1 MTIILIVEDD
11 PSIQDM
17 LSEKLKREGYDYKQ
31 AYSGTEALLN
41 LDKTAFDLILLDLML
56 PGMTGEDFLS
66 NLRKENNTPVIV
78 LSAKDSSISK
88 VTLLRAGA
96 NDYMVKPYDL
106 NELMARIEV
115 QLKNRQGTSSS
126 NPEIISYQGLSLDQ
140 ANHLISYQGQELS
153 LTPRERAILSLLLT
167 YPKRIFSKQ
176 EIYEGA
182 WQEAYFGDDKTL
194 SVHISNLRKKLKAVS
209 GRDWIETIWGLGFR
223 L

>member
-1 MTIILIVEDD
+1 MTTILIVEDD

-17 LSEKLKREGYDYKQ
+17 LSEKLKRDGYDYKQ

-41 LDKTAFDLILLDLML
+41 LDKAAFDLILLDLML

-78 LSAKDSSISK
+78 LSAKDSSTSK
-88 VTLLRAGA
+88 VSLLRAGA

-106 NELMARIEV
+106 NELMARIEI
-115 QLKNRQGTSSS
+115 QLKNKQGTCSS
-126 NPEIISYQGLSLDQ
+126 NTEIISCQGLSLDQ
-140 ANHLISYQGQELS
+140 ANQLISYQGKELS
-153 LTPRERAILSLLLT
+153 LTPRERAILRLLLT

-209 GRDWIETIWGLGFR
+209 GKDWIETIWGLGFR

>member
-1 MTIILIVEDD
+1 MTTILIVEDD

-66 NLRKENNTPVIV
+66 ELRKENNTPVIV
-78 LSAKDSSISK
+78 LSAKDSSFSK

-115 QLKNRQGTSSS
+115 QLKNKQGTCSS
-126 NPEIISYQGLSLDQ
+126 NTEIITHQGLSLDQ
-140 ANHLISYQGQELS
+140 ANQLISYQGQELS
-153 LTPRERAILSLLLT
+153 LTPRERAILRLLLT

-176 EIYEGA
+176 EVYEGA

-209 GRDWIETIWGLGFR
+209 GKDWIETIWGLGFR

>member
-1 MTIILIVEDD
+1 MTTILIVEDD

-41 LDKTAFDLILLDLML
+41 LDKAAFDLILLDLML

-66 NLRKENNTPVIV
+66 KLRKENNTPVIV
-78 LSAKDSSISK
+78 LSAKDSSTSK

-115 QLKNRQGTSSS
+115 QLKNKHGDSFYKSQ
-126 NPEIISYQGLSLDQ
+126 IISYQGFSLDQ
-140 ANHLISYQGQELS
+140 ANKLISYQGQELS
-153 LTPRERAILSLLLT
+153 LTPRERAIIGLLLT

-182 WQEAYFGDDKTL
+182 WKEAYFGDDKTL
-194 SVHISNLRKKLKAVS
+194 SVHISNLRKKLKAIS
-209 GRDWIETIWGLGFR
+209 GKDWIETIWGLGFR